1 MQAELPL
8 HDADIH
14 IDLEDKELEQT
25 EDIKAFKEGK
35 DEINDLLDKVNIQTL
50 FENHWHVGDK
60 RSRRGPYMGAYIFAT
75 KTGTD
80 IIDLNK
86 TSYLFKKALI
96 AVRKAVSRGEKVLFV
111 GTESHT
117 ANLVKS
123 HAERCAQYS
132 IHRRWLGGL
141 LTNWNNTFSSSI
153 NEMKK
158 LQKQIEEGEI
168 KHLTKREQMSLIRKR
183 DRFLKF
189 LDCVKDMSTLPGIVV
204 VTSNREKNVIK
215 EAQILGIPVILLMD
229 TTSNPEKIAFPV
241 PGNDRSIK
249 VTEMFCSLIA
259 DACLLGL
266 KDELTRVAK
275 RQEKKQAAIKNTEN
289 S

>member
-1 MQAELPL
+1 MEAELPL
-8 HDADIH
+8 HDTEIQ
-14 IDLEDKELEQT
+14 IDLEDNTIEVSSIEEKNNEVRDPILDVLEQ
-25 EDIKAFKEGK
+25 
-35 DEINDLLDKVNIQTL
+35 VNIENL
-50 FENHWHVGDK
+50 FKDRWHVGGR
-60 RSRRGPYMGAYIFAT
+60 RSARGPYMSAFIFAT
-75 KTGTD
+75 KAGTD

-86 TSYLFKKALI
+86 TAYLFKKALI
-96 AVRKAVSRGEKVLFV
+96 AVRKAVSRGEKILFV

-117 ANLVKS
+117 SNVVKT
-123 HAERCAQYS
+123 HADRCAQYC

-141 LTNWNNTFSSSI
+141 LTNWNNTFSNSI
-153 NEMKK
+153 NQMKN
-158 LQKQIEEGEI
+158 LQKQIDEGEI
-168 KHLTKREQMSLIRKR
+168 NHLTKREKMSLIRKR

-189 LDCVKDMSTLPGIVV
+189 LDSVKDMGTLPGMVV

-229 TTSNPEKIAFPV
+229 TTSNPERILYPV

-259 DACLLGL
+259 DACLLGV
-266 KDELTRVAK
+266 KDELVRVAK
-275 RQEKKQAAIKNTEN
+275 RQEKKQIAAKNNEN